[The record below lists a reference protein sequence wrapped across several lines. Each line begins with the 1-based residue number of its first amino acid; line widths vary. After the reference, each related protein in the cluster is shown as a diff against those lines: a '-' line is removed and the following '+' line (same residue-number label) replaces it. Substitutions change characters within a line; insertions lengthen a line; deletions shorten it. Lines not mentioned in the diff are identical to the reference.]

1 MNKIEATLIGY
12 KVLYNRAGKLIT
24 ERVSTDIKELKP
36 YFTEEEYA
44 TLQTVIREGTNKL
57 DEIHNYIEANLNAR
71 RMLD

>member
-1 MNKIEATLIGY
+1 MNKKEATLLGY

-24 ERVSTDIKELKP
+24 ERTSTDITLLKQ
-36 YFTEEEYA
+36 YFTAEEYA
-44 TLQTVIREGTNKL
+44 TLQTVVREGTNKL